1 MSYVLTVNEMTI
13 PYEIIRSKRKSYGI
27 SVAPG
32 GKVTVRMPLRG
43 SERFA
48 VSMVEEK
55 RDWIVKNYLKMQAVS
70 PKPSQKEKTPYE
82 RRLEAPY
89 RQAAKE
95 YIPKR
100 VAYYAQLL
108 DVTYATISIRDQ
120 KTRWGSCSSKGNLS
134 FSWRLILAPP
144 KVLDYVVVHEL
155 CHRKEMNHSPRFWAL
170 VESMIPDYK
179 THRKWLKENG
189 EKLTI
194 LST

>member
-1 MSYVLTVNEMTI
+1 MSHTLIVNNMTI

-70 PKPSQKEKTPYE
+70 PKASQKEKTPYE

-100 VAYYAQLL
+100 VAYYAGLL
-108 DVTYATISIRDQ
+108 GVDYNTITIRDQ

-155 CHRKEMNHSPRFWAL
+155 CHRLEMNHSPRFWAL

-189 EKLTI
+189 EKLSI

>member
-32 GKVTVRMPLRG
+32 GKVTVRMPLKG

-55 RDWIVKNYLKMQAVS
+55 RDWIAKNYLKMLAIS

-89 RQAAKE
+89 REAAKE

-100 VAYYAQLL
+100 VAYYAGLL
-108 DVTYATISIRDQ
+108 AIDYNTITIRDQ

-155 CHRKEMNHSPRFWAL
+155 CHRMEMNHSPRFWAL
-170 VESMIPDYK
+170 VESIMPDYK

-189 EKLTI
+189 EKL
-194 LST
+194 SFG

>member
-100 VAYYAQLL
+100 AAYYAGLL
-108 DVTYATISIRDQ
+108 GVDYNTITIRDQ

-155 CHRKEMNHSPRFWAL
+155 CHRLEMNHSPRFWAL

-189 EKLTI
+189 EKLSI